1 MPSRRD
7 KIKMTPKE
15 VVAFLAEGKTANLAT
30 IGPNGRPHLTA
41 LWYVPTGSDD
51 GPVIE
56 TWTFAKSQKAA
67 NLQRLPQATILIET
81 GDSYEKLRG
90 VSMECDVELVTDVEK
105 ITAIGQ
111 QLMHRY
117 SESPE
122 IATSASQFVR
132 LQAPKRVGLVCRP
145 TKIVSWDHAKLAGTY

>member
-1 MPSRRD
+1 MSSRRD
-7 KIKMTPKE
+7 QIKMSDE
-15 VVAFLAEGKTANLAT
+15 EIAAFLTEGKTANFAT
-30 IGPNGRPHLTA
+30 MGPNGRPHLVA
-41 LWYVPTGSDD
+41 LWYVPD
-51 GPVIE
+51 GQVIE

-67 NLQRLPQATILIET
+67 NLRRDPRATILVET

-90 VSMECDVELVTDVEK
+90 VSMDCDIELVTDTEK

-111 QLMHRY
+111 KLMHRY
-117 SESPE
+117 SASPE

-145 TKIVSWDHAKLAGTY
+145 TKIVSWDHSKLGGTY

>member
-7 KIKMTPKE
+7 KIKMTSDE
-15 VVAFLAEGKTANLAT
+15 VAAFLAEGKTANLAT
-30 IGPNGRPHLTA
+30 IGPNGRPHLAA
-41 LWYVPTGSDD
+41 LWYVPNGE
-51 GPVIE
+51 VIE

-67 NLQRLPQATILIET
+67 NLQRLPQATILVET

-90 VSMECDVELVTDVEK
+90 VSMECDVELVTDVER

-117 SESPE
+117 NDNPE

-132 LQAPKRVGLVCRP
+132 LQAPKRVGLICRP
-145 TKIVSWDHAKLAGTY
+145 TKIVSWDHSKLAGTY

>member
-1 MPSRRD
+1 MSPD
-7 KIKMTPKE
+7 EIA
-15 VVAFLAEGKTANLAT
+15 AFLAGGKTLNVAT
-30 IGPNGRPHLTA
+30 IGPNGRPHLVA
-41 LWYVPTGSDD
+41 LWYVPHGSGDD
-51 GPVIE
+51 LTIE

-67 NLQRLPQATILIET
+67 NLRRLPQATLLVET

-111 QLMHRY
+111 QLMARY

-122 IATSASQFVR
+122 VATSAGQFVR

>member
-1 MPSRRD
+1 
-7 KIKMTPKE
+7 MTADE
-15 VVAFLAEGKTANLAT
+15 VAAFLAEGKTANFAT
-30 IGPNGRPHLTA
+30 MGPNGRPHLVA
-41 LWYVPTGSDD
+41 VWYVPHGD
-51 GPVIE
+51 VIE

-67 NLQRLPQATILIET
+67 NLRRLSQATILVET

-90 VSMECDVELVTDVEK
+90 VSMECDVELVTDVER

-111 QLMHRY
+111 GLMRRY
-117 SESPE
+117 SENPQ

-145 TKIVSWDHAKLAGTY
+145 TKIVSWDHAKLAGAY

>member
-1 MPSRRD
+1 
-7 KIKMTPKE
+7 MTADE
-15 VVAFLAEGKTANLAT
+15 VAAFLAEGKTANFAT
-30 IGPNGRPHLTA
+30 MGPNGRPHLVA
-41 LWYVPTGSDD
+41 VWYVPHGD
-51 GPVIE
+51 VIE

-67 NLQRLPQATILIET
+67 NLRRLSQATILVET

-111 QLMHRY
+111 GLMRRY
-117 SESPE
+117 SDNPQ

>member
-1 MPSRRD
+1 MPSRRGQ
-7 KIKMTPKE
+7 ITMSPEE
-15 VVAFLAEGKTANLAT
+15 VTAFLDEGKTANVAT
-30 IGPNGRPHLTA
+30 IGPNGRPHLVA
-41 LWYVPTGSDD
+41 VWYVPHGN
-51 GPVIE
+51 VIE

-67 NLQRLPQATILIET
+67 NLRRLPQATILVET

-90 VSMECDVELVTDVEK
+90 VSMECDVELVTDVER

-117 SESPE
+117 SPNAQP
-122 IATSASQFVR
+122 ATSGSQFVR

-145 TKIVSWDHAKLAGTY
+145 TKIVSWDHSKLGGTY

>member
-1 MPSRRD
+1 MSSEE
-7 KIKMTPKE
+7 IA
-15 VVAFLAEGKTANLAT
+15 AFLAEGKTANFAT

-41 LWYVPTGSDD
+41 LWYVPHGD
-51 GPVIE
+51 VIE

-67 NLQRLPQATILIET
+67 NLRRLPQATILVET

-90 VSMECDVELVTDVEK
+90 VSLECDVELVTDVEK

-111 QLMHRY
+111 QLTLRY
-117 SESPE
+117 SSSPE
-122 IATSASQFVR
+122 IGTSASQFAR

-145 TKIVSWDHAKLAGTY
+145 TKIVSWDHAKLAGAY